1 MAFASII
8 AHAQKWC
15 GHPSCLEKLWNI
27 RPLFCEFNLVIMVNT
42 EAATGGVLFKKVFL
56 EISQNSQE
64 NICVRVSFL
73 IKKRPAHLLKKR
85 PWHRCFPVNFVKL
98 LKTPF
103 FSRTS
108 PVAASINSE
117 WIDAMVLKVSYGLLE
132 EFYRVRCKKKKKH
145 DDNKNG
151 GNFDSTKKRR
161 CGYGKLWILM
171 GN

>member
-103 FSRTS
+103 LPEHLRWLLLSIASELMHWSWKS
-108 PVAASINSE
+108 PMVYWKNFIEFVA
-117 WIDAMVLKVSYGLLE
+117 
-132 EFYRVRCKKKKKH
+132 KKKKH

>member
-27 RPLFCEFNLVIMVNT
+27 WLLFCEFNLVIMVNT
-42 EAATGGVLFKKVFL
+42 EAATRGVLIKKVFL
-56 EISQNSQE
+56 EISQDSQE
-64 NICVRVSFL
+64 NTCVRVSFL

-103 FSRTS
+103 LPEHLRWLLLSIESELMHWSWKS
-108 PVAASINSE
+108 PMVYWKNFIEFAA
-117 WIDAMVLKVSYGLLE
+117 
-132 EFYRVRCKKKKKH
+132 KKNKP

-151 GNFDSTKKRR
+151 GNFDSTKKRP

>member
-27 RPLFCEFNLVIMVNT
+27 WLLFCEFNLVIMVNT
-42 EAATGGVLFKKVFL
+42 EAATRGVLIKKVFL
-56 EISQNSQE
+56 EISQDSQE
-64 NICVRVSFL
+64 NTCVRVSFL

-103 FSRTS
+103 LTEHIRWLLLSIGIDLMHWTWKS
-108 PVAASINSE
+108 PMVYWKNFIEFVA
-117 WIDAMVLKVSYGLLE
+117 
-132 EFYRVRCKKKKKH
+132 KKQWHEYKE
-145 DDNKNG
+145 NG

-161 CGYGKLWILM
+161 CGYWKLWILM
-171 GN
+171 EN